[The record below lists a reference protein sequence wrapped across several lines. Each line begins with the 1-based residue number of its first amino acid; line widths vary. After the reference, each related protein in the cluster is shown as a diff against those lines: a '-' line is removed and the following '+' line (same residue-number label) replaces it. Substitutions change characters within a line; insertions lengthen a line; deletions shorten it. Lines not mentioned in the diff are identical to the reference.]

1 MYNVP
6 PSMYCVPPLIFFLG
20 VCALGGGG
28 GSFVIYLGWYLK
40 LFFFFSHE
48 KEGFN
53 LEFGG
58 LVKFKF
64 SDWSGSLLVLFLG
77 T

>member
-6 PSMYCVPPLIFFLG
+6 PSMYRVPPLIFFFRC
-20 VCALGGGG
+20 VCVCVG